1 MLHYHSTPVFEIRA
15 HPAIEKA
22 GVRLL
27 IKREDLNHPTVP
39 GNKWWKLKYN
49 LAAASETVER
59 RVVTFG
65 GAFSNH
71 ISALAAATRELKLE
85 AVGLIRGE
93 ETLPLN
99 PTLQYA
105 LNQGMKI
112 HYLSRGQYR
121 EKSSPVFLKKLQHQ
135 FGNFYLIP
143 EGGSNILAVKG
154 CAEFADEELSQIEF
168 QYLFLPVGTGGTL
181 AGLVCGL
188 EDTKQVVGVSV
199 LKGGEFLKD
208 DILKMV
214 GDYSGK
220 LYDNWTLLSEYH
232 HGGYAKTTPELLLFM
247 REMKDLYQ
255 LPLDRVYTGKMMW
268 AVIREIEKGSFI
280 RGTTILTL
288 HTGGLQTAGI

>member
-1 MLHYHSTPVFEIRA
+1 VLHYHSTPVFEIRE

-27 IKREDLNHPTVP
+27 VKREDLNHPTVP

-71 ISALAAATRELKLE
+71 IYAVAAATGELKLE

-105 LNQGMKI
+105 LKQGMKI

-121 EKSSPVFLKKLQHQ
+121 EKASPVFLKKLQHQ

-143 EGGSNILAVKG
+143 EGGSNRLAVKG
-154 CAEFADEELSQIEF
+154 CAEFADKELSQIDF

-188 EDTKQVVGVSV
+188 KETKQVVGVSV
-199 LKGGEFLKD
+199 LKGGDFLKD
-208 DILKMV
+208 DVLKMMN
-214 GDYSGK
+214 DFSGK
-220 LYDNWTLLSEYH
+220 RYGNWTLLSEYH
-232 HGGYAKTTPELLLFM
+232 HGGYAKTTPEFLLFM
-247 REMKDLYQ
+247 QEMKAFYQ
-255 LPLDRVYTGKMMW
+255 LPLDHVYTGKMMW
-268 AVIREIEKGSFI
+268 AVMREIERGSFS
-280 RGTTILTL
+280 RGTTLLAL